1 MFTPAF
7 LAYAIVMSVI
17 TVSIVFRSRPNRWV
31 RLVQGVVIQMIVVI
45 PIAIAQLTGFV
56 WKSWSIDTGEA
67 LEVFPLSMLFDMAGW
82 TVITPFGWLV
92 PTRQTWVMSN
102 LSEFGVLWVT
112 KVMIVAMVI
121 AWRREQRTSM
131 YDWFIILI
139 MIGLFVDA
147 WITRD
152 FPWWGS

>member
-1 MFTPAF
+1 
-7 LAYAIVMSVI
+7 
-17 TVSIVFRSRPNRWV
+17 
-31 RLVQGVVIQMIVVI
+31 MIVVI

-112 KVMIVAMVI
+112 KVMIVAAMI
-121 AWRREQRTSM
+121 AWRREHCTRRLDLVTGL
-131 YDWFIILI
+131 ILVLVLI
-139 MIGLFVDA
+139 DSWTG
-147 WITRD
+147 RK
-152 FPWWGS
+152 FPWWGT